1 VAIAAVFFA
10 SGAAALIFEVV
21 WFHRAGLVFG
31 NDLWSTSLVLSTYMG
46 GLAIGNGLVIAYG
59 RHLRKLLNAYALIE
73 VTVAVTGV
81 AATHV
86 LPQLTWVLVP
96 LLRQLT
102 FHPQLANGVR
112 GLFAFAVL
120 MLPTTALGATLPV
133 LVAALCRQES
143 RFGYVLGRLYG
154 WNTLGA
160 VAGVL
165 VSETILVPRLG
176 VAGSAW
182 FAAALDLCGAAA
194 VLLIAKRAEAHRP
207 APASEKDPGRPTSA
221 GPEKPRATVTVTV
234 VNVLAAAFLAGLAL
248 MALEV
253 IWFRFLSMFALNT
266 TLTFS
271 LMLAVV
277 LSGIGLGG
285 LAASAWLRRRPLA
298 VVYLPSLAFGAA
310 TVSAA
315 SYALFASLAGSSS
328 AVHWYNVLWIA
339 GCLTAATSFA
349 SGSIFTVLGQALRGS
364 AAPDTSAAAWLT
376 LFNTSGAMCGSLA
389 ATFVLLPVLG
399 IERST
404 FALTALYCALGV
416 ATLRRPVA
424 WTTMA
429 RRVTAV
435 ALLAALLALL
445 GFPFGSMAGK
455 HVVRA
460 ASKYMSDGS
469 EIVATREG
477 RSETIFLL
485 ENRWLGKPLYHRLV
499 TNGFSMASTRLTDE
513 RYMRYFVYWPML
525 MHGSPIRRALVV
537 CYGVGVTVSAVTE
550 LPSIESI
557 DVAEISP
564 DIVAMSDRIYPP
576 DQSPLADPRV
586 HLHIADGRQF
596 LITTDRQFDLIT
608 GEPPP
613 PLTPGAA
620 NLYTREY
627 FQLMR
632 NRLAEGGIASYWLP
646 VADGAV
652 HGVSSIIRAFCE
664 VFEDCSL
671 WSGTLFDWVL
681 IGTRGAR
688 GPGSDA
694 AFARAWNDPTIG
706 SRLRSVLFELP
717 QQFGATFIGDAA
729 YLKSL
734 AAATPPL
741 TDNFPRRVLADS
753 PAPLFGDPRH
763 AEAMT
768 AYVSALDPARAR
780 AAFQQSPFIRRLWPP
795 SLLEETLPLFEQRA
809 LINAVMA
816 GPATPLRYIA
826 DLDELLTKT
835 NLRMLPLWVL
845 GSNKVVQDV
854 ASTGDDGTGLVEYQ
868 LGVRLIVAR
877 SYRAAANYFAAAER
891 RGLRAAWLRPL
902 RIYALC
908 LAGEVEAAERLVP
921 NAEEEDEDSHRF
933 WSWMEARFGLGAR
946 SGASAR

>member
-46 GLAIGNGLVIAYG
+46 GLAIGNGLVVAYG
-59 RHLRKLLNAYALIE
+59 HRLRKLLSTYALIE

-81 AATHV
+81 AATLV
-86 LPQLTWVLVP
+86 LPHLTGVLVP
-96 LLRQLT
+96 LLREPT

-112 GLFAFAVL
+112 GVVAFAVL
-120 MLPTTALGATLPV
+120 MFPTTALGATLPV
-133 LVAALCRQES
+133 VVAALCRRQG

-165 VSETILVPRLG
+165 ASETLLVPRLG
-176 VAGSAW
+176 VTGSAW
-182 FAAALDLCGAAA
+182 FAAGLDLCGAAV
-194 VLLIAKRAEAHRP
+194 VLLIAKRAEAHT
-207 APASEKDPGRPTSA
+207 PASAPENNTGRLP
-221 GPEKPRATVTVTV
+221 VTATV
-234 VNVLAAAFLAGLAL
+234 VNVLTFAFVAGLAL

-271 LMLAVV
+271 LMLAAV

-298 VVYLPSLAFGAA
+298 VVFLPSLAFGAA
-310 TVSAA
+310 TAAAA
-315 SYALFASLAGSSS
+315 SYTLFDWLTGS
-328 AVHWYNVLWIA
+328 AAAARWYDVLWIA
-339 GCLTAATSFA
+339 SCLTGATSFL
-349 SGSIFTVLGQALRGS
+349 SGAIFTVLGQALRES
-364 AAPDTSAAAWLT
+364 AARDTSAAAWLT

-389 ATFVLLPVLG
+389 APFLLLPMLG
-399 IERST
+399 IERAI
-404 FALTALYCALGV
+404 FVLAALYCVLGIAALRLPL
-416 ATLRRPVA
+416 AWSPVA
-424 WTTMA
+424 
-429 RRVTAV
+429 RRATGV
-435 ALLAALLALL
+435 ALLAAALVLLR
-445 GFPFGSMAGK
+445 FPFGAMAREY
-455 HVVRA
+455 VVRA
-460 ASKYMSDGS
+460 ASKYMGDGS
-469 EIVATREG
+469 EIVASREG

-525 MHGSPIRRALVV
+525 MHGGPIRRALVV
-537 CYGVGVTVSAVTE
+537 CYGVGVTLSAVTE

-564 DIVAMSDRIYPP
+564 DIAAMSDRIYPP
-576 DQSPLADPRV
+576 GHSPLVDPRV
-586 HLHIADGRQF
+586 RLHIADGRQF
-596 LITTDRQFDLIT
+596 LVTTDRQFDLIT

-627 FQLMR
+627 FQLMHD
-632 NRLAEGGIASYWLP
+632 RLAEGGIATYWLP

-652 HGVSSIIRAFCE
+652 HGVSPIIRAFCE

-681 IGTRGAR
+681 IGTRHAQGA
-688 GPGSDA
+688 GSDA
-694 AFARAWNDPTIG
+694 AFASTWNDPTIG
-706 SRLRSVLFELP
+706 SHLRSVLFELP

-729 YLKSL
+729 YLKTL
-734 AAATPPL
+734 TAATPAL
-741 TDNFPRRVLADS
+741 TDNFPRRVLPAS
-753 PAPLFGDPRH
+753 PAPLFGNPRNP
-763 AEAMT
+763 EAMN
-768 AYVSALDPARAR
+768 AYVSALDPRRAS
-780 AAFQQSPFIRRLWPP
+780 AAFEQSPFIRRLWPP
-795 SLLEETLPLFEQRA
+795 ALLDETLPLFEQRP

-816 GPATPLRYIA
+816 GSASPLRYIA
-826 DLDELLTKT
+826 QLDELLTRT
-835 NLRMLPLWVL
+835 DFRMLPLWIL

-868 LGVRLIVAR
+868 LGVRLMVAR
-877 SYRAAANYFAAAER
+877 SHRAAANYFAAAER
-891 RGLRAAWLRPL
+891 RGLRAPWLRPI

-908 LAGEVEAAERLVP
+908 LAGDVEAAERLTPAV
-921 NAEEEDEDSHRF
+921 EEEDEDSHQF
-933 WSWMEARFGLGAR
+933 WNFMEWRFGLGAS
-946 SGASAR
+946 SGGSSR